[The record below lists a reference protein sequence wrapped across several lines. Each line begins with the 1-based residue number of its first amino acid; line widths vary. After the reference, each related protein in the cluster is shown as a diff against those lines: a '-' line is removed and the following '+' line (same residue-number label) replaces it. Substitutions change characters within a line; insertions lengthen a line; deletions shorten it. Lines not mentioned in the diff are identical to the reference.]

1 MFTFPQKNPSK
12 ILVDQRV
19 KSNEKQVK
27 SNEQRAKCNEQRA
40 KSNEQRTKSNEQRA
54 KSNEQRVTIYPN
66 DLSYNDETW
75 HSYTLLKKDPKNT

>member
-1 MFTFPQKNPSK
+1 MQKLIWKTFLFIFPQKNPSK

-40 KSNEQRTKSNEQRA
+40 KSNA
-54 KSNEQRVTIYPN
+54 QRVTIYPN

-75 HSYTLLKKDPKNT
+75 PSYTLLKKDPKNT